1 LNGRPLGALL
11 FADRPDPATRSPV
24 SADPAERIVDGQ
36 KEELVIKLRSGALV
50 AAAAILF
57 AACQGAASP
66 PPSSSTGAPE
76 SSASTTPAESPSS
89 SPAETV
95 KEGGTLVVALPGD
108 ITRTDPAMIDDSNSS
123 YVMQNVMEGLVA
135 LAPGSTSKIEPALA
149 EKWETSA
156 DGLTYTFHLRAGVKF
171 HDGTDF
177 NADAVVYNY
186 DRWKN
191 FPKELQDY
199 TYYAGAVFGGYGDTS
214 NIASVTAKDPATVEI
229 VLKKAQSNFLIA
241 QTLTV
246 FTMSSPAAL
255 KAGKAD
261 NTEKDVSK
269 VTYAQG
275 GAGAMVGTGPFKFK
289 EWVVGDHV
297 TIEKNA
303 DYWDKTKVPHVD
315 SVVFKPVAEET
326 QRVNGL
332 QAGEI
337 DISQTIAPLDIAT
350 IKGDSKLQVIDR
362 GESCNTMQLSM
373 NHKYTP
379 IKNPKI
385 REAIA
390 YAVNRQALIDAFY
403 AGLATPADNWMPLG
417 TQYAKPLGLP
427 TYDVEKAKQAIKD
440 SGETDLKIDFY
451 YPSDV
456 TRPYMPDPK
465 GIFEAISRDL
475 EAVGFTIVP
484 HTETWRPDYL
494 DHEYAGN
501 FEMWLLGWT
510 CDWAGPDNFLKT
522 AFFGYVKGEPST
534 EFAYKNDELEK
545 TMNDA
550 LAATDEATAKS
561 LWEHAQDLLKADL
574 PTVPLINSTPPAA
587 AQAYVKGFVGSGGL
601 NEYLNS
607 VWLDK

>member
-1 LNGRPLGALL
+1 MVRL
-11 FADRPDPATRSPV
+11 
-24 SADPAERIVDGQ
+24 RI
-36 KEELVIKLRSGALV
+36 GALV
-50 AAAAILF
+50 AAAAIAF
-57 AACQGAASP
+57 AACGTAASP
-66 PPSSSTGAPE
+66 
-76 SSASTTPAESPSS
+76 SPSAS
-89 SPAETV
+89 SPAASPGTSTAPSTEPSAAI

-135 LAPGSTSKIEPALA
+135 LAPGSTSEIKPALA
-149 EKWETSA
+149 ESWDTSA
-156 DGLTYTFHLRAGVKF
+156 DGLTYTFHLRSGVKF

-191 FPKELQDY
+191 FPTELQDY
-199 TYYAGAVFGGYGDTS
+199 TYYAGAVFGGYGDNS
-214 NIASVTAKDPATVEI
+214 NIASVKAVDPSTVEI
-229 VLKKAQSNFLIA
+229 ILKKAQSNFLIA

-246 FTMSSPAAL
+246 FTISSPTAL
-255 KAGKAD
+255 KAGGGD
-261 NTEKDVSK
+261 NTVTDVSK
-269 VTYAQG
+269 VSYAQG
-275 GAGAMVGTGPFKFK
+275 GAGSMVGTGPFKFK
-289 EWVVGDHV
+289 EWIVGDHV

-303 DYWDKTKVPHVD
+303 DYWDAAGVPHVD
-315 SVVFKPVAEET
+315 DVVFKPVAEET

-332 QAGEI
+332 DTAEI
-337 DISQTIAPLDIAT
+337 DIAQTIAPLDIAT
-350 IKGDSKLQVIDR
+350 IKGNTALQVIDR

-373 NHKYTP
+373 NHKYDP

-427 TYDVEKAKQAIKD
+427 EYDPDKAKAAIQEANLDATGD
-440 SGETDLKIDFY
+440 SLTIDFY

-465 GIFEAISRDL
+465 GIFEAITRDL

-522 AFFGYVKGEPST
+522 AFFGYVDGKPST
-534 EFAYKNDELEK
+534 EFDYKNDELEK

-561 LWEHAQDLLKADL
+561 LWEHAQDLLRADL

>member
-1 LNGRPLGALL
+1 MR
-11 FADRPDPATRSPV
+11 RTT
-24 SADPAERIVDGQ
+24 
-36 KEELVIKLRSGALV
+36 SGAVLV
-50 AAAAILF
+50 AAALLF
-57 AACQGAASP
+57 GAC
-66 PPSSSTGAPE
+66 APG
-76 SSASTTPAESPSS
+76 ASTAPAGKS
-89 SPAETV
+89 
-95 KEGGTLVVALPGD
+95 GGTLVVALPGD
-108 ITRTDPAMIDDSNSS
+108 ITRSDPAMIDDSNSS

-135 LAPGSTSKIEPALA
+135 LKAGSTSEIVPTLA
-149 EKWETSA
+149 ESWTTSA
-156 DGLTYTFHLRAGVKF
+156 DGLTYTFKLRAGVKF

-186 DRWKN
+186 LRWKN
-191 FPKELQDY
+191 FPTELQDY
-199 TYYAGAVFGGYGDTS
+199 TYYAGAVFGGYSDTS
-214 NIASVTAKDPATVEI
+214 NVASVTAKDASTVEI
-229 VLKKAQSNFLIA
+229 VLKVPQSNFIIA

-246 FTMSSPAAL
+246 FTISSPTAL

-261 NTEKDVSK
+261 NTETDVAK
-269 VTYAQG
+269 VAYAQG
-275 GAGAMVGTGPFKFK
+275 GAGAMVGTGPFKFT
-289 EWVVGDHV
+289 EWIVGDHV
-297 TIEKNA
+297 TISKNA
-303 DYWDKTKVPHVD
+303 DYWDKAHVAFVD
-315 SVVFKPVAEET
+315 SVVFKPVSEEA

-332 QAGEI
+332 MAAAPEI
-337 DISQTIAPLDIAT
+337 DIAQTIAPLDIAT
-350 IKGDSKLQVIDR
+350 IKGNAKLQVIDR
-362 GESCNTMQLSM
+362 GKSCNTLQISM
-373 NHKYTP
+373 NHNYTP
-379 IKNPKI
+379 IKNVKI
-385 REAIA
+385 RQAIA
-390 YAVNRQALIDAFY
+390 AAVNRKALIEAFY

-427 TYDVEKAKQAIKD
+427 AYDVAAAKQLIKD
-440 SGETDLKIDFY
+440 SGETDLSLDFY

-475 EAVGFTIVP
+475 EAVGFTVVP

-522 AFFGYVKGEPST
+522 AFFGYVKGVPST

-550 LAATDEATAKS
+550 LAATADATAKT
-561 LWEHAQDLLKADL
+561 LWEHAQDLLRTDL

-601 NEYLNS
+601 NEYLDT

>member
-1 LNGRPLGALL
+1 MVRLRIGA
-11 FADRPDPATRSPV
+11 
-24 SADPAERIVDGQ
+24 
-36 KEELVIKLRSGALV
+36 
-50 AAAAILF
+50 LF
-57 AACQGAASP
+57 AATAIVLAACGGAASP
-66 PPSSSTGAPE
+66 SPSG
-76 SSASTTPAESPSS
+76 SASAAPSTAPSTSPS
-89 SPAETV
+89 AAI

-135 LAPGSTSKIEPALA
+135 LAPGSTSEIIPALA

-156 DGLTYTFHLRAGVKF
+156 DGLTYTFNLRSGVKF

-186 DRWKN
+186 ERWKN
-191 FPKELQDY
+191 FPTELQDY
-199 TYYAGAVFGGYGDTS
+199 TYYAGAVFGGYADKS
-214 NIASVTAKDPATVEI
+214 NIASVKATDASTVEI
-229 VLKKAQSNFLIA
+229 VLKAAQSNFLIA

-246 FTMSSPAAL
+246 FTISSPAAL
-255 KAGKAD
+255 KAGGGD
-261 NTEKDVSK
+261 NTVTDVSK
-269 VTYAQG
+269 VSYAQG
-275 GAGAMVGTGPFKFK
+275 GAGAMTGTGPFKFK

-303 DYWDKTKVPHVD
+303 DYWNADGMAHVD
-315 SVVFKPVAEET
+315 DVVFRGVAEET
-326 QRVNGL
+326 QRINGL
-332 QAGEI
+332 TTAEI
-337 DISQTIAPLDIAT
+337 DIAQTIAPLDIAT
-350 IKGDSKLQVIDR
+350 IQGNSALQVIDR

-373 NHKYTP
+373 NHEYNP
-379 IKNPKI
+379 IKVPKI

-390 YAVNRQALIDAFY
+390 HAVNRQALVDAFY

-417 TQYAKPLGLP
+417 TQYAKPLSLP
-427 TYDVEKAKQAIKD
+427 TYDVAKAKQAIAD
-440 SGETDLKIDFY
+440 ANLDTTGDALTIDFY

-465 GIFEAISRDL
+465 GIFEAITRDL

-522 AFFGYVKGEPST
+522 AFFGYVDGAPSP
-534 EFAYKNDELEK
+534 EFDYKNDELEK

-550 LAATDEATAKS
+550 LAATDEATAKT
-561 LWEHAQDLLKADL
+561 LWEKAQDLLRADL

-601 NEYLNS
+601 NELLNT